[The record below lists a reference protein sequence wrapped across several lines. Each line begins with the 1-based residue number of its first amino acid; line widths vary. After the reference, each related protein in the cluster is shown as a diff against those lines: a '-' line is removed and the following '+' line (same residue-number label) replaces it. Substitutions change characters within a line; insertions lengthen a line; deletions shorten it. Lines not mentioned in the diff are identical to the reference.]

1 MDCFLP
7 GSSVYGNFQGIFL
20 IQESIP
26 CLLHWQVD
34 SSLLSHQGSVSEVHQ
49 SQKDKYY
56 VVLLC

>member
-7 GSSVYGNFQGIFL
+7 GFSVYGNFQGIFL

-34 SSLLSHQGSVSEVHQ
+34 SSLLSHQGSLSEVRQ

-56 VVLLC
+56 VVLLH